1 MAITA
6 SVLPEDA
13 TNPALSW
20 TSSNPAVA
28 TVSNG
33 IVTGIKKGETTIT
46 CEAQDGS
53 GTQTTCH
60 ITVVDNGMN
69 IRVGIYETVP
79 AYSVILWKYYGEGD
93 VIHDGHIKLIGESN
107 IWDFGVL
114 TNFSP
119 AEYYEQGDA
128 FIGRASNQATF
139 TDYLTIPSE
148 TKFGDLYF
156 AANFTL
162 VATDGSGEVIN
173 IKDASATIPEGTIE
187 YKSGYDCTII
197 FKICDVTTPYYNF
210 DAKEIFQLR
219 ADAIVYES
227 IDGTSIVQI
236 IQ

>member
-1 MAITA
+1 MHSII
-6 SVLPEDA
+6 PI
-13 TNPALSW
+13 ALERW
-20 TSSNPAVA
+20 AYNQNRA
-28 TVSNG
+28 G
-33 IVTGIKKGETTIT
+33 IG
-46 CEAQDGS
+46 
-53 GTQTTCH
+53 H
-60 ITVVDNGMN
+60 IMDVIN
-69 IRVGIYETVP
+69 RTVP
-79 AYSVILWKYYGEGD
+79 ADPSFNR
-93 VIHDGHIKLIGESN
+93 S
-107 IWDFGVL
+107 
-114 TNFSP
+114 
-119 AEYYEQGDA
+119 
-128 FIGRASNQATF
+128 TF
-139 TDYLTIPSE
+139 TDFLTIPSE

-197 FKICDVTTPYYNF
+197 FKICHVTTPYNPDANYNF